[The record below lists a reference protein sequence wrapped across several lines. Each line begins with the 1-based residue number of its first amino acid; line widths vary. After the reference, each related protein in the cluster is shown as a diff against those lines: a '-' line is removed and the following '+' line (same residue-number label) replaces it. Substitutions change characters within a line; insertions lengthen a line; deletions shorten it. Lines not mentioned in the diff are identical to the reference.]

1 MKRRTL
7 LTAAA
12 LALTGCLGDT
22 GGDGGTDGTATPAEP
37 TGEPSATRGATTTA
51 TDRRTSTARTEP
63 ETRTEPG
70 STKTAAPTATENV
83 ENGTDTTAGTDTTG
97 GAAGVTSQSFSVE
110 STSASPGNEAS
121 VRFAEGGSRVVVT
134 GTITGSDGCQT
145 AVLDGIEMTDS
156 GLEATVATETDADA
170 GAACSQALV
179 GIEYRLATTLE
190 TPPESVTVVHRGT
203 SGRTE
208 VTTAERGG

>member
-12 LALTGCLGDT
+12 LALTGCLG
-22 GGDGGTDGTATPAEP
+22 GSGDEAGTATPAEP

-51 TDRRTSTARTEP
+51 TATRTSTARTEP
-63 ETRTEPG
+63 RPGTEPEPTG
-70 STKTAAPTATENV
+70 TAAPTDTERTGR
-83 ENGTDTTAGTDTTG
+83 GTETTAGTDTTG
-97 GAAGVTSQSFSVE
+97 AAGVTRQSFSVE

-145 AVLDGIEMTDS
+145 AVLDGITMTDS

-179 GIEYRLATTLE
+179 GIEYRLAMTLE
-190 TPPESVTVVHRGT
+190 TPPESVTVVHRGA
-203 SGRTE
+203 SGRTT

>member
-12 LALTGCLGDT
+12 LALTGCLG
-22 GGDGGTDGTATPAEP
+22 GSGDEASTDGTATPAEP

-51 TDRRTSTARTEP
+51 ATRTSTARTEP
-63 ETRTEPG
+63 RPGTEPKPTG
-70 STKTAAPTATENV
+70 TAAPTATERTDR
-83 ENGTDTTAGTDTTG
+83 GTETTAGTDTTG
-97 GAAGVTSQSFSVE
+97 VAGVTSQSFSVE

-121 VRFAEGGSRVVVT
+121 VRFADGGSRVVVT

-145 AVLDGIEMTDS
+145 AVLDGITMTDS

-179 GIEYRLATTLE
+179 GIEYRLSMTLE
-190 TPPESVTVVHRGT
+190 TPPESVTVVHRDA
-203 SGRTE
+203 SGRTA

>member
-1 MKRRTL
+1 MKRRKL

-12 LALTGCLGDT
+12 LALTGCLG
-22 GGDGGTDGTATPAEP
+22 GPGDEAGTDGTATPAEP

-51 TDRRTSTARTEP
+51 TATRTSMARTEP
-63 ETRTEPG
+63 RPGTEPEPTG
-70 STKTAAPTATENV
+70 TAAPTDTERTDR
-83 ENGTDTTAGTDTTG
+83 GTETTAGTDATG
-97 GAAGVTSQSFSVE
+97 VAGVTSQSFSIE

-121 VRFAEGGSRVVVT
+121 VRFAESGSRVVVT

-179 GIEYRLATTLE
+179 GIEYRLAMTLE

-203 SGRTE
+203 SGRTAA
-208 VTTAERGG
+208 TTAERGG